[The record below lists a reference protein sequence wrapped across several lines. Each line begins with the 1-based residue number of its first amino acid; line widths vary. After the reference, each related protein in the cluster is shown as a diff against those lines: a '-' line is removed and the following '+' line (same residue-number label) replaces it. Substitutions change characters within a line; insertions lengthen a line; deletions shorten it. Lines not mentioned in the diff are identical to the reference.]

1 MYVVTFLEICWN
13 SYADCW
19 CNASF
24 RKSRKEKKRERKKEE
39 RAQAKALSYTNGS
52 IDFPW
57 TWKKF
62 EACEFKGEL
71 AIGEM

>member
-1 MYVVTFLEICWN
+1 MLIVVVQCFV
-13 SYADCW
+13 SQ
-19 CNASF
+19 
-24 RKSRKEKKRERKKEE
+24 KQKRKEKKKERKKEE